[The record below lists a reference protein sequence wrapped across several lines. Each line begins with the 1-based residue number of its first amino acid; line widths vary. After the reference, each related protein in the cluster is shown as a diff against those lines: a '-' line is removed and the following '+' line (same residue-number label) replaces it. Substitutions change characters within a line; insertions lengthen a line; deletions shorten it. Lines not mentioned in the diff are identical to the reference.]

1 MKKENKISLKKNKQS
16 RVSGFQK
23 VLLFLVLLLWDPN
36 PYIGSVD
43 IVPQFTDVHFFKL
56 KNSFLAGLGLPCGTQ
71 AQ

>member
-1 MKKENKISLKKNKQS
+1 MGFIEFGNFSAIISPDFFFLS
-16 RVSGFQK
+16 
-23 VLLFLVLLLWDPN
+23 LLFLVLLLWDPN

-56 KNSFLAGLGLPCGTQ
+56 KNSFLAVLGLPCGTQ